1 MILKFQ
7 DFVNELLQAGF
18 STGGGSNE
26 SVYSIVPWSWNEE
39 PPYPTPV
46 IWHTGDPETDP
57 WEWRMRV
64 VEERKDIAY
73 GKFFSKKSGFITRE
87 WMPLF
92 LAVRQSELS
101 FNDAYHDGKFS
112 QMAKRL
118 YTLIEEQESVAY
130 HDMKTLLNVSK
141 TDERE
146 FERAL
151 LELQGKLYITISGR
165 QQKRNASGELYG
177 WSSTVFSTVEQFFGP
192 EILSE
197 AKDWDRDQAI
207 QSIEKQILK
216 LNPKAETKKIQKF
229 ICG

>member
-1 MILKFQ
+1 MIYCFQ

-18 STGGGSNE
+18 STGGGSLD
-26 SVYSIVPWSWNEE
+26 SIYCVVPWSWNEE

-46 IWHTGDPETDP
+46 IWHTGDSETDP

-64 VEERKDIAY
+64 IEERKDIAY
-73 GKFFSKKSGFITRE
+73 GKFFNKKSGFITRE

-92 LAVRQSELS
+92 LAARQLDSS
-101 FNDAYHDGKFS
+101 FTDAYQEGKFS

-118 YTLIEEQESVAY
+118 YALIEEQESVAY

-141 TDERE
+141 TDEKE

-177 WSSTVFSTVEQFFGP
+177 WSSTVFSTMEQFFGP
-192 EILSE
+192 EIMNE
-197 AKDWDRDQAI
+197 AKDWDREQAI

-216 LNPKAETKKIQKF
+216 LNPKAEAKKIHKF